1 MRPRQITAL
10 LTFGAA
16 IAIALC
22 AGISI
27 ATEHY
32 ALLIMTST
40 VIVVGILVIMP
51 GYVPLFAFG
60 LLMPFSLPVPFVYA
74 FPFLFLALGICGV
87 KYWLQ
92 RGLQNRKIKVKVA
105 RANSMDFAIRLFF
118 AWVFVRYCMK
128 PAFPNLMG
136 WGANV
141 TGFRAWLNYALSFG
155 VLFFTGRFVAN
166 RSDVVK
172 LMKWLAYISILFI
185 FVFSPVALSR
195 SMALGNLFFQ
205 LGMFVSAFDNGILRF
220 VALPEFGVILLSLL
234 LLPNLLKLNRFPWC
248 LCFALTI
255 VAVLLGG
262 SRSGLGMA
270 FIVMTAIPLLRG
282 KAVQFAII
290 AGSTLAVSAAGYF
303 AGPMLSQLPQ
313 TGFLR
318 PLALVSPALTEATGG
333 DRNIEWREIRWQR
346 ALEEI
351 RKHPIVGVGYGGLEN
366 ALISDIQ
373 SAEEGQDMDLATGG
387 VHNGFIAVA
396 LALGIPA
403 AILFLFILVRQ
414 MILNGFRAFSLRS
427 RDPVLADAHAF
438 VCANLLASVGG
449 MFIGSDVND
458 PMIWFYFALGLVISQ
473 LRRAEGKKVVSAP
486 SIDLPGLAGQPA

>member
-1 MRPRQITAL
+1 
-10 LTFGAA
+10 
-16 IAIALC
+16 
-22 AGISI
+22 
-27 ATEHY
+27 
-32 ALLIMTST
+32 
-40 VIVVGILVIMP
+40 
-51 GYVPLFAFG
+51 
-60 LLMPFSLPVPFVYA
+60 
-74 FPFLFLALGICGV
+74 
-87 KYWLQ
+87 
-92 RGLQNRKIKVKVA
+92 
-105 RANSMDFAIRLFF
+105 
-118 AWVFVRYCMK
+118 
-128 PAFPNLMG
+128 
-136 WGANV
+136 
-141 TGFRAWLNYALSFG
+141 
-155 VLFFTGRFVAN
+155 
-166 RSDVVK
+166 
-172 LMKWLAYISILFI
+172 
-185 FVFSPVALSR
+185 
-195 SMALGNLFFQ
+195 
-205 LGMFVSAFDNGILRF
+205 
-220 VALPEFGVILLSLL
+220 
-234 LLPNLLKLNRFPWC
+234 
-248 LCFALTI
+248 
-255 VAVLLGG
+255 
-262 SRSGLGMA
+262 
-270 FIVMTAIPLLRG
+270 
-282 KAVQFAII
+282 
-290 AGSTLAVSAAGYF
+290 
-303 AGPMLSQLPQ
+303 MLSQLPQ